1 MFVAALCLFLGSA
14 VAFAQTGATGTL
26 TGVVT
31 DSSGASIAGATV
43 EVTDSGTKKVR
54 TVTTNGEGGFTIPL
68 LDPGAY
74 EVKVT
79 APQFKTYST
88 KDIKIEV
95 GRDYRLNVEL
105 NPGDVG
111 EVIEVSA
118 GGAALVNANNA
129 SLSTTVNQKQIL
141 ELPLNGRNPLN
152 LLALQAGV
160 SSNGAQNTSI
170 NGLRTTS
177 TNITRDGINVQD
189 AFIRTNA
196 TDFAPQRPSVDDTA
210 EFTITTSNADAS
222 LGYGASQIQIVT
234 PRGQS
239 QYHGAAFIFN
249 RNSEL
254 GANSFFNNRAGR
266 FVAGDREVNAGLA
279 RVGDMRLPLPFRN
292 RNNYG
297 GRISGPVPGTK
308 KVFFFFS
315 FEGLKDRLSGQQNR
329 TVLTPLARSG
339 GFQYLDNTPTSQG
352 GPVLRTIPNLLQFA
366 RDNNI
371 PGAATLPQSID
382 SVILSRF
389 INPSPASNI
398 SGGDGRNTGGYQ
410 FNAKQNQDRNA
421 YATRV
426 DYEINEQ
433 NAIFGI
439 YTYNFETNLRPD
451 VDASGQSGN
460 NGFNAVPSSNQTAR
474 NQLVSAGWRYT
485 PKPNLTNELRGGF
498 FKTEVPFNRNVA
510 NPAFFV
516 NLGVVDSPE
525 VGFQD
530 QGRNTLGIN
539 IQDNATWTLGNHT
552 LAFGFQSQLFY
563 VDAFNA
569 AGTVPT
575 FNIGTNNTTPAFT
588 TTNSTFPGGISAAQL
603 NVANQLLALYGGIIT
618 SGTQSFNVTS
628 LTSGF
633 SPVRRFQPFRYS
645 NHAGYFQDTWRIRPN
660 LTANLGVRYEVYPA
674 MRLDNGLALEPLIP
688 NGTTNIR
695 QAILDPNGRYG
706 PIGSVNGNKSYY
718 RTDYGTVAPVLSLS
732 YSPNFKN
739 RFLNAILPGEGKTV
753 IRGGYRQ
760 SFINDSLVTVLN
772 NAANGNAGLGTTNS
786 SALVNGS
793 PVLNLRLGTSTL
805 PGFNSPVLNT
815 NRSFL
820 DNNGAAFGNFGTV
833 FAIDPNLKTPR
844 VNEYN
849 VGIQR
854 EIGFDTAIEI
864 RYVGTKSTNLWRGV
878 DLNQIDIFSN
888 GFLADFNRARNNLAL
903 ATAAN
908 ASNPAIPV
916 SGAFNPAVAGSVQL
930 TVFPQLVSGGLL
942 NNATIVNL
950 LRQGQPGALAFT
962 YISNALNGPI
972 PFRANAST
980 GAANL
985 VENSGF
991 SSYHSLQ
998 AEVRKRFS
1006 RGLFLQAN
1014 YTYGKVLTNTQGISQ
1029 ANFEPLL
1036 DNNQPNL
1043 EKARAPFDTTHA
1055 FNFNSI
1061 YELPF
1066 GKGKTF
1072 FGGAGR
1078 VMNAFIGGWQVVGIL
1093 AVTSGA
1099 PINIVDTTG
1108 TFQRAGRGLQTA
1120 TTSLS
1125 RDEIRDLTGF
1135 FDFGA
1140 RGIRFF
1146 NPTILNSTT
1155 GRASEGG
1162 GTTPFAGQVFF
1173 NADPGR
1179 VGNLGRFS
1187 INGPIYVNLDASLVK
1202 NFSLTERVRL
1212 QLRLEGFNI
1221 LNRTNFF
1228 VGQTQNINSAAF
1240 GQITSTFG
1248 ARVFQIGGRIDF

>member
-14 VAFAQTGATGTL
+14 VAFAQTGSTGTL

-54 TVTTNGEGGFTIPL
+54 TVTTNGEGGFTVPL

-239 QYHGAAFIFN
+239 QYHGALFLFN

-254 GANSFFNNRAGR
+254 GANSFFNNRSGVR
-266 FVAGDREVNAGLA
+266 
-279 RVGDMRLPLPFRN
+279 LPFRN

-329 TVLTPLARSG
+329 TVLTPLTRSG
-339 GFQYLDNTPTSQG
+339 GFSFLNGAGTRQ
-352 GPVLRTIPNLLQFA
+352 TITNLLQFA
-366 RDNNI
+366 RDRNI
-371 PGAATLPQSID
+371 AGAGTLPTGID
-382 SVILSRF
+382 SVIQSRF
-389 INPSPASNI
+389 INPAPAGNAA
-398 SGGDGRNTGGYQ
+398 GGDGFNTTGYQ
-410 FNAKQNQDRNA
+410 FNAQQNQDRNA

-433 NAIFGI
+433 NAVFGV
-439 YTYNFETNLRPD
+439 YTYNKESNLRPD
-451 VDASGQSGN
+451 ADAAQSN
-460 NGFNAVPSSNQTAR
+460 NFGFNAVPSVVQSSQ
-474 NQLVSAGWRYT
+474 NQLVSVGWRYT

-498 FKTEVPFNRNVA
+498 FKSVVPFNRTTA
-510 NPAFFV
+510 NPGFFV
-516 NLGVVDSPE
+516 NLGIIDSPE
-525 VGFQD
+525 VGFQT

-539 IQDNATWTLGNHT
+539 LQDNATWTLGNHT
-552 LAFGFQSQLFY
+552 LTFGFQSQLFY
-563 VDAFNA
+563 VDAYNQAGIVPLFNLGVNA
-569 AGTVPT
+569 STPQFTATNFSDAGL
-575 FNIGTNNTTPAFT
+575 GT
-588 TTNSTFPGGISAAQL
+588 ISAAQL
-603 NVANQLLALYGGIIT
+603 NLANSLLAIYGGIVA
-618 SGTQSFNVTS
+618 SGQQSFNVSS

-633 SPVRRFQPFRYS
+633 APIQRFQPFRYS

-674 MRLDNGLALEPLIP
+674 MKLDNGLGLEPLIP
-688 NGTTNIR
+688 QGTPNIV

-706 PIGSVNGNKSYY
+706 PLGSVNGNKSYHK
-718 RTDYGTVAPVLSLS
+718 TDYSTVAPVLSLS

-753 IRGGYRQ
+753 IRGGFRQ

-772 NAANGNAGLGTTNS
+772 NASVGNAGLGTTAV

-793 PVLNLRLGTSTL
+793 PVLNLRLGSSTL
-805 PGFNSPVLNT
+805 PTVGTPALNI
-815 NRSFL
+815 NRSFA
-820 DNNGAAFGNFGTV
+820 DNNGASFGNFGTV

-844 VNEYN
+844 INEYN
-849 VGIQR
+849 IGIQR
-854 EIGFDTAIEI
+854 EIGFDTAIEL

-878 DLNQIDIFSN
+878 DLNQINIFDT
-888 GFLADFNRARNNLAL
+888 GFLTDFRIAQANLAATGSLNPATVGNQAYTANGAFQRIYGSNFATLLNTAQNRTSVAQGVPGAMGFNSIANGL
-903 ATAAN
+903 ATC
-908 ASNPAIPV
+908 
-916 SGAFNPAVAGSVQL
+916 
-930 TVFPQLVSGGLL
+930 
-942 NNATIVNL
+942 ATL
-950 LRQGQPGALAFT
+950 SL
-962 YISNALNGPI
+962 
-972 PFRANAST
+972 RANCNT

-985 VENSGF
+985 VNNTGF

-998 AEVRKRFS
+998 AEIRKRFS
-1006 RGLFLQAN
+1006 KGLFFQAN
-1014 YTYGKVLTNTQGISQ
+1014 YTYSKVLTNTQGISQ

-1036 DNNQPNL
+1036 DNNQQNL

-1078 VMNAFIGGWQVVGIL
+1078 VLNAFIGGWQVVGIL

-1108 TFQRAGRGLQTA
+1108 TLQRAGRGLQTA

-1125 RDEIRDLTGF
+1125 RDQIRDLTGF
-1135 FDFGA
+1135 FDNGA

-1162 GTTPFAGQVFF
+1162 GTTAPFTGQVFF
-1173 NADPGR
+1173 NAAPGAT
-1179 VGNLGRFS
+1179 GNLGRFS
-1187 INGPIYVNLDASLVK
+1187 INGPIYVNLDASLIK
-1202 NFSLTERVRL
+1202 NFSLTERVKL
-1212 QLRLEGFNI
+1212 QLRFEAFNA

-1228 VGQTQNINSAAF
+1228 VGQTQNINATTF
-1240 GQITSTFG
+1240 GQITTTFG
-1248 ARVFQIGGRIDF
+1248 ARVVQIGGRIDF

>member
-14 VAFAQTGATGTL
+14 VAFAQSGATGTL

-54 TVTTNGEGGFTIPL
+54 TVTTNGEGIFTVPL
-68 LDPGAY
+68 LDFGTY

-160 SSNGAQNTSI
+160 ASNSAQNTSI
-170 NGLRTTS
+170 NGLRTTA

-239 QYHGAAFIFN
+239 QYHGALFLFN
-249 RNSEL
+249 RNSEFE
-254 GANSFFNNRAGR
+254 ANRFFNNRAGIR
-266 FVAGDREVNAGLA
+266 
-279 RVGDMRLPLPFRN
+279 LPFRN

-297 GRISGPVPGTK
+297 GRFSGPVPGTK

-315 FEGLKDRLSGQQNR
+315 FEGLKDRLSSQRATR
-329 TVLTPLARSG
+329 TVLTPLTRSG
-339 GFQYLDNTPTSQG
+339 GFRFVAAGRNNQ
-352 GPVLRTIPNLLQFA
+352 PVNGVPIGTVQVIPNLLAFA
-366 RDNNI
+366 QTVGLTN
-371 PGAATLPQSID
+371 LPTSID
-382 SVILSRF
+382 PTVLSRF
-389 INPSPASNI
+389 INPSPQGNA
-398 SGGDGRNTGGYQ
+398 SGGDSFNTTGYQ
-410 FNAKQNQDRNA
+410 FNAANNTDRNA
-421 YATRV
+421 YSSRG

-433 NAIFGI
+433 NAVFGV
-439 YTYNFETNLRPD
+439 YTYNKENNLRPD
-451 VDASGQSGN
+451 VDEAVAAGRGFFSNPASTQS
-460 NGFNAVPSSNQTAR
+460 ST

-498 FKTEVPFNRNVA
+498 FKSEVPFNRTTPKPN
-510 NPAFFV
+510 FFV
-516 NLGVVDSPE
+516 NLGVIDSPE
-525 VGFQD
+525 VAFLS

-539 IQDNATWTLGNHT
+539 LQDNATWTLGNHT
-552 LAFGFQSQLFY
+552 LTFGFQSQLFY
-563 VDAFNA
+563 VDAFNE
-569 AGTVPT
+569 AGIVPT
-575 FNIGTNNTTPAFT
+575 FNLGVNNTTPQFASQGAGSFD
-588 TTNSTFPGGISAAQL
+588 SLGAISAAQL
-603 NVANQLLALYGGIIT
+603 NLANNLLALYAGII
-618 SGTQSFNVTS
+618 SAGTQSFNVTS

-633 SPVRRFQPFRYS
+633 SSAQRFQPFRYS

-674 MRLDNGLALEPLIP
+674 MKLDNGLGLEPLIP
-688 NGTTNIR
+688 QGTPNIV

-706 PIGSVNGNKSYY
+706 PIGSVNGNKSYHK
-718 RTDYGTVAPVLSLS
+718 TDYSSIAPVLSLS

-753 IRGGYRQ
+753 IRGGFRQ

-772 NAANGNAGLGTTNS
+772 NASVGNAGLGTTTA
-786 SALVNGS
+786 SAVVNGS
-793 PVLNLRLGTSTL
+793 PILNLRLSSSTI
-805 PGFNSPVLNT
+805 PTIAPPTLNL
-815 NRSFL
+815 NRSYA
-820 DNNGAAFGNFGTV
+820 DNNGAAFGNFGAV

-844 VNEYN
+844 INEFN

-878 DLNQIDIFSN
+878 DLNQINLFDT
-888 GFLADFNRARNNLAL
+888 GYLADFRIAQQNLAASIAANPNAPNL
-903 ATAAN
+903 LFTGAGSAPYTPNGAFQRIYTSTAPGATPFGLLNTAAN
-908 ASNPAIPV
+908 RTSV
-916 SGAFNPAVAGSVQL
+916 S
-930 TVFPQLVSGGLL
+930 
-942 NNATIVNL
+942 
-950 LRQGQPGALAFT
+950 QGVPGAM
-962 YISNALNGPI
+962 ALNAITLGQATCATLSL
-972 PFRANAST
+972 RANCNT

-985 VENSGF
+985 INNGGF

-998 AEVRKRFS
+998 AEIRKRFS
-1006 RGLFLQAN
+1006 KGLFFQAN
-1014 YTYGKVLTNTQGISQ
+1014 YTFGKTLTNTQGVSQ

-1036 DNNQPNL
+1036 DNNRPGL
-1043 EKARAPFDTTHA
+1043 EKARAPFDVTHA

-1072 FGGAGR
+1072 FGGASR

-1093 AVTSGA
+1093 AVTSGP

-1125 RDEIRDLTGF
+1125 RDQIRDLTGF
-1135 FDFGA
+1135 FDTTNL
-1140 RGIRFF
+1140 GIRFF
-1146 NPTILNSTT
+1146 NPVILNTTT

-1162 GTTPFAGQVFF
+1162 GSTTAFANQVFF
-1173 NADPGR
+1173 NAQPGQT
-1179 VGNLGRFS
+1179 GNLGRFS
-1187 INGPIYVNLDASLVK
+1187 INGPLYVNLDASLIK
-1202 NFSLTERVRL
+1202 SFSLTERVKL
-1212 QLRLEGFNI
+1212 QLRFEAFNV
-1221 LNRTNFF
+1221 LNRTNFI
-1228 VGQTQNINSAAF
+1228 VGQTQNINATTF
-1240 GQITSTFG
+1240 GQITNTFA
-1248 ARVFQIGGRIDF
+1248 ARVIQLGGRIDF

>member
-1 MFVAALCLFLGSA
+1 MFVAALCLFLGS
-14 VAFAQTGATGTL
+14 VTAFAQGATGTL
-26 TGVVT
+26 SGVVT
-31 DSSGASIAGATV
+31 DSTGATIAGATV

-54 TVTTNGEGGFTIPL
+54 TVTTNGDGAFIVPL
-68 LDPGAY
+68 LDSGVY
-74 EVKVT
+74 EVKIS
-79 APQFKTYST
+79 APNFKTYLA

-95 GRDYRLNVEL
+95 GRDYPLNASL
-105 NPGDVG
+105 NPGGGGDEIV
-111 EVIEVSA
+111 EVSA
-118 GGAALVNANNA
+118 GGASLVNSSNA

-234 PRGQS
+234 PRGQA

-249 RNSEL
+249 RNSEFA
-254 GANSFFNNRAGR
+254 ANSFFNNRNGIR
-266 FVAGDREVNAGLA
+266 
-279 RVGDMRLPLPFRN
+279 LPFRN

-297 GRISGPVPGTK
+297 ARLGGPVPGTK

-315 FEGLKDRLSGQQNR
+315 YEGLKDRLSGQQNR
-329 TVLTPLARSG
+329 TVLTPLTRSG
-339 GFQYLDNTPTSQG
+339 GFRFTAAGSNGQPLNGVPIGTPQ
-352 GPVLRTIPNLLQFA
+352 TITNLLQFA
-366 RDNNI
+366 RDQNI
-371 PGAATLPQSID
+371 NGAATLPTGID
-382 SVILSRF
+382 SVIQSRFLSR
-389 INPSPASNI
+389 IPQGNAAVA
-398 SGGDGRNTGGYQ
+398 GDGFNTTGFQ
-410 FNAKQNQDRNA
+410 FNAQQNQDRNA

-433 NAIFGI
+433 NTVFGV
-439 YTYNFETNLRPD
+439 YTYNKENNLRPD
-451 VDASGQSGN
+451 ADAAQSN
-460 NGFNAVPSSNQTAR
+460 NFGFNAVPSVIQFSE
-474 NQLVSAGWRYT
+474 NQLVSVAWRYT

-498 FKTEVPFNRNVA
+498 FKSVVPFNRTTA
-510 NPAFFV
+510 NPGFFL
-516 NLGVVDSPE
+516 NLGVIDSPE
-525 VGFQD
+525 VGFQT

-539 IQDNATWTLGNHT
+539 VQDNATWTLGNHT
-552 LAFGFQSQLFY
+552 LTFGFQSQLFY
-563 VDAFNA
+563 VDAYNEAGIVPVYNLGVNA
-569 AGTVPT
+569 NTPQFGAG
-575 FNIGTNNTTPAFT
+575 NFT
-588 TTNSTFPGGISAAQL
+588 ALGGISTAQL
-603 NVANQLLALYGGIIT
+603 NLANSLLALYGGIIA
-618 SGTQSFNVTS
+618 SGAQSFNVSS

-633 SPVRRFQPFRYS
+633 SPIQRFQPFRYS

-674 MRLDNGLALEPLIP
+674 MRLENGLGLEPLIP
-688 NGTTNIR
+688 QGTPSIQ

-706 PIGSVNGNKSYY
+706 VLGSVNGNKSYHK
-718 RTDYGTVAPVLSLS
+718 TDYSTVAPVLSLS

-739 RFLNAILPGEGKTV
+739 RFLNAVLPGEGRTV
-753 IRGGYRQ
+753 IRGGFRQ

-772 NAANGNAGLGTTNS
+772 NASVGNAGLGTTAS

-793 PVLNLRLGTSTL
+793 PVLNLRLATSTL
-805 PGFNSPVLNT
+805 PTITAPTVNI
-815 NRSFL
+815 NRSFA
-820 DNNGAAFGNFGTV
+820 DNNGPAFGFFGTV

-849 VGIQR
+849 IGIQR

-864 RYVGTKSTNLWRGV
+864 RYVGTKSTNLWRGI

-888 GFLADFNRARNNLAL
+888 GFLADFNRARANLA
-903 ATAAN
+903 ATG
-908 ASNPAIPV
+908 NPATP
-916 SGAFNPAVAGSVQL
+916 GANCPACGAL
-930 TVFPQLVSGGLL
+930 TVFPLLGSGGLL
-942 NNATIVNL
+942 SNATIRNL
-950 LRQGQPGALAFT
+950 IQQGQPGALAFT
-962 YISNALNGPI
+962 YITNNLNGSI
-972 PFRANAST
+972 PFRPNSNT

-985 VENSGF
+985 INNSGF

-998 AEVRKRFS
+998 MEIRKRFS
-1006 RGLFLQAN
+1006 KGLFFQAN
-1014 YTYGKVLTNTQGISQ
+1014 YTFGKVLTNTQGISQ

-1078 VMNAFIGGWQVVGIL
+1078 VANAFIGGWQVVGIL

-1108 TFQRAGRGLQTA
+1108 TLQRAGRGLQTA

-1125 RDEIRDLTGF
+1125 RDQIRDLTGF

-1162 GTTPFAGQVFF
+1162 GTTAFNGQVFF

-1187 INGPIYVNLDASLVK
+1187 INGPIYVNLDASLIK
-1202 NFSLTERVRL
+1202 NFSLTERVKL
-1212 QLRLEGFNI
+1212 QLRFEAFNV

-1228 VGQTQNINSAAF
+1228 VGQTQNINATTF
-1240 GQITSTFG
+1240 GQITTTF
-1248 ARVFQIGGRIDF
+1248 ASRVVQIGGRIDF